1 MTFNSW
7 RRGASHRLPP
17 GEGLDGIVGASVNRL
32 KCMVPAVADILANE
46 SVRFLVD
53 EEESHFVSEF
63 QSVLEDLDVLLDIAR
78 VVIGTKITACQLQV
92 ASCADYCILGR
103 EVQIK
108 SVAYE
113 LMTLPIEVSQALTQN
128 GALF

>member
-1 MTFNSW
+1 
-7 RRGASHRLPP
+7 
-17 GEGLDGIVGASVNRL
+17 
-32 KCMVPAVADILANE
+32 MVPAVADILANE

-53 EEESHFVSEF
+53 EDDSNFASEF

-78 VVIGTKITACQLQV
+78 VVIGTRITACELRV
-92 ASCADYCILGR
+92 ASCADYCVLGR

-113 LMTLPIEVSQALTQN
+113 LMTLPTEILWALTQT